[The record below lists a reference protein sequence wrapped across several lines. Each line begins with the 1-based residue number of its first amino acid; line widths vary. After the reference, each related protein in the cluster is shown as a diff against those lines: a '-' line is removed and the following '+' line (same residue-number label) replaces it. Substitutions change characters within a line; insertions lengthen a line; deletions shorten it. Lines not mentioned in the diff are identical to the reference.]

1 LNQFDIGS
9 KTKRVFY
16 CLALLTVIFS
26 FICMV
31 MPAPASAGTP
41 ATSLTV
47 KLNDNT
53 VVTYQISDLQ
63 NMTQVTQGYSSIDSM
78 PAPCMTAAQG
88 VKLIDIL
95 TSAGIDVSSVNNI
108 TFKSTDGYAISFTKQ
123 SLLDTTRYYYP
134 NLTTCWDNDNKK
146 VGVGTLEGGVQAD
159 PILALISY
167 YKRSGS
173 APEFNL
179 MDGTNALRLCF
190 SQDPDNI
197 NAVTSNRFAKWV
209 NEIDVDG
216 NLLPVQITVTLNLS
230 KNSAAAGESVTA
242 SGTAPPNDW
251 VFIKVLDSAQ
261 NILVFDAKKADAN
274 GNYSI
279 VFGIP
284 DGASGVLTVV
294 AGSGSNVT
302 NKTITVT
309 TTSSG
314 SSSGGGGSSATPQA
328 VTSTTGTATVTP
340 SAGGTISLDSAVTVK
355 VPAGAL
361 SGSDKV
367 EVKIEKVDTPPAI
380 PSGFKIAGSVY
391 EFSVGRQSSYSFNK
405 SVTLTFTFDS
415 SALGQ
420 DEIPAVYYYDEAQG
434 KWVNLGGVVSGSTIT
449 VQVDHFTKYTVMAAD
464 KATVAPSAVLTDIAG
479 HWAENSIKKLV
490 ALGAVGGYPDGSF
503 KPDKS
508 ITRAEFVTVLVK
520 AFNLSSKGGKVFA
533 DTANHWAKES
543 IAAAASNG
551 IVSGYDGNTFGPNDL
566 ISREQMAAMIV
577 RAAKLNT
584 ATEGTNF
591 ADRASVSGWARNAV
605 AAATLN
611 RVMNG
616 YPDNTFRP
624 GNNATRAEAVTVI
637 ANAVK

>member
-1 LNQFDIGS
+1 
-9 KTKRVFY
+9 
-16 CLALLTVIFS
+16 
-26 FICMV
+26 
-31 MPAPASAGTP
+31 
-41 ATSLTV
+41 
-47 KLNDNT
+47 
-53 VVTYQISDLQ
+53 
-63 NMTQVTQGYSSIDSM
+63 MTQVTQGYSSIDSM

-108 TFKSTDGYAISFTKQ
+108 TFKSTDGYIVSSTKQ
-123 SLLDTTRYYYP
+123 YLLDTPRYYYP
-134 NLTTCWDNDNKK
+134 NLTTCWDNVNKE
-146 VGVGTLEGGVQAD
+146 VGAGTLDGGVQVD

-190 SQDPDNI
+190 GQDPDNI

-216 NLLPVQITVTLNLS
+216 NLLPVQITVTLSLS
-230 KNSAAAGESVTA
+230 KSSALAGERVTA

-251 VFIKVLDSAQ
+251 VSLKVLDSAQ

-314 SSSGGGGSSATPQA
+314 SSSGGGSSATPQA

-340 SAGGTISLDSAVTVK
+340 SAGGTISLGGEVTVK

-367 EVKIEKVDTPPAI
+367 EVKIEKVNTPPAI

-391 EFSVGRQSSYSFNK
+391 EFSVGGQSSYSFNK

-434 KWVNLGGVVSGSTIT
+434 KWVNLGGAVSGSTIT
-449 VQVDHFTKYTVMAAD
+449 VQVDHFTKYTVMAAK

-520 AFNLSSKGGKVFA
+520 AFNLSSKGGKEFA

-551 IVSGYDGNTFGPNDL
+551 IVNGYNENAFGPDDL
-566 ISREQMAAMIV
+566 ITREQMAAMIV

-591 ADRASVSGWARNAV
+591 DDSASVSGWARNAV

-611 RVMNG
+611 KVMNG